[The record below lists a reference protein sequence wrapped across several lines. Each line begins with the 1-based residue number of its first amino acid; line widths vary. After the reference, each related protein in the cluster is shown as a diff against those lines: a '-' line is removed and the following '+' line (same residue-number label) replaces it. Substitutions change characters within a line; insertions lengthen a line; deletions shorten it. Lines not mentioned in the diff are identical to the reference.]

1 MASARSGRPDSDPS
15 ELSCEHC
22 GSNRLRFP
30 ATGDAPVT
38 CEDCG
43 KAGPLLHELQDRF
56 ASGLPG
62 ERGRR
67 RSASAH
73 AEGRTELRERH
84 EAEVDA
90 SQAGLRES
98 IAETDRLVDESD
110 DMLRRHRIECDE
122 RESGG

>member
-1 MASARSGRPDSDPS
+1 MASARSGRPDADPRD
-15 ELSCEHC
+15 LSCEHC

-43 KAGPLLHELQDRF
+43 RAGPALSELQDRF
-56 ASGLPG
+56 ASGLSA
-62 ERGRR
+62 GRR
-67 RSASAH
+67 PRRRASAH
-73 AEGRTELRERH
+73 SEGRTELRERH

-110 DMLRRHRIECDE
+110 EMLRRHRTECDQQD
-122 RESGG
+122 SSA